1 MITNAGKD
9 FQSRVMFDTASTGTG
24 SYAAANYVALTANV
38 AAPAA
43 GDTVLTGEF
52 AGAGGGLIRAQ
63 ATYAHTN
70 GTGTTTLT
78 KTFTANAND
87 GASNTVNKAGL
98 FNAASVGTLVLET
111 AVPSPPTL
119 VAGDSVA
126 ITWTQTY

>member
-9 FQSRVMFDTASTGTG
+9 FQSRVMFDTASNGTG
-24 SYAAANYVALTANV
+24 LYAAANYIALTENS

-43 GDTVLTGEF
+43 GNTSLAGELT
-52 AGAGGGLIRAQ
+52 ANGLQRAQ

-78 KTFTANAND
+78 KTFTSTD
-87 GASNTVNKAGL
+87 PTPRTINKAGL
-98 FNAASVGTLVLET
+98 ENAPTAGTHVLET
-111 AVPSPPTL
+111 PVPNPPALTN
-119 VAGDSVA
+119 GDSVA

>member
-9 FQSRVMFDTASTGTG
+9 FQSRVMFDTASNGTG
-24 SYAAANYVALTANV
+24 SYAAANYIALTAN
-38 AAPAA
+38 ATAPAA

-52 AGAGGGLIRAQ
+52 AAAGGGLNRAQ

-87 GASNTVNKAGL
+87 GASNQVNKGGL
-98 FNAASVGTLVLET
+98 FNAPTGGTLVLET
-111 AVPSPPTL
+111 PVPNPPTL
-119 VAGDSVA
+119 VPGDSAA